1 MVLFS
6 QEIIDIPAPDPVV
19 VVAELARESPNQEIE
34 HPNGQEAVSQPNS
47 PEIVKPKATLR
58 DIRAARSLLYNR
70 LLLEVVQRRIE
81 NAEAIVLS
89 YLVTQEGTSAQIG
102 PYLVEVDAANDI
114 SVTKIGGNDG
124 WKQPHFPELE
134 PVPEA

>member
-6 QEIIDIPAPDPVV
+6 QEIIDIPAPEPVV

>member
-34 HPNGQEAVSQPNS
+34 HPNGQEAVSQSNS
-47 PEIVKPKATLR
+47 PEIVKLKATLR

-81 NAEAIVLS
+81 NAEAIVLT